1 MNNYYLFSDNN
12 ECSRFLQSN
21 LTAILV
27 IDENIISLAVLLHF
41 LWEIIMNYDFLIWY

>member
-1 MNNYYLFSDNN
+1 MNNYYLFSDSN

-41 LWEIIMNYDFLIWY
+41 CGKLL